1 MDYFCDRCGYTTKY
15 PGRFSIHLN
24 KKNPCKPILKDISIE
39 SIKNNFLQN
48 NQKKY
53 YCQNCGY
60 TTDDKSYFNKH
71 INRQNSCMKVT
82 NEVNDIV
89 ESDNNTPQFFK
100 KVFDN
105 NFSSNDSSEN
115 EENHINIH
123 IVDSE
128 DQIENIDFNL
138 LTKKEEYSNNIEEL
152 DAIYNQLLKENN
164 ISQEENNSEITTYQE
179 PVIRNEIDIY
189 NNEGADDDILEI
201 DTNNL
206 KSNEEEMN
214 DSQFPDYT
222 FSTSYTDIDSSMETE
237 FKEKMDDY
245 LNLKGDINVINK
257 VNNIVIHCHT
267 RHNLDFLSNEVY
279 TYFSQLEPGTYVL
292 IRDEIPTVC

>member
-24 KKNPCKPILKDISIE
+24 KKKTCKPILKNISIE
-39 SIKNNFLQN
+39 SVKKSFLQN
-48 NQKKY
+48 NKKKY

-82 NEVNDIV
+82 DEMEINDIV
-89 ESDNNTPQFFK
+89 ESDNTPQFFK
-100 KVFDN
+100 KVFDD
-105 NFSSNDSSEN
+105 NFSSTNCNEN
-115 EENHINIH
+115 VENHINIH

-164 ISQEENNSEITTYQE
+164 ISQEENNSEMTSYQE
-179 PVIRNEIDIY
+179 PVIHNEIDIT
-189 NNEGADDDILEI
+189 NTNKTNDILEI

-206 KSNEEEMN
+206 KSNEEEI
-214 DSQFPDYT
+214 DESQFPDYS

-237 FKEKMDDY
+237 FKEKMTDY
-245 LNLKGDINVINK
+245 LNLNSDVNVINK

-267 RHNLDFLSNEVY
+267 PHNLDFLSNEVY

-292 IRDEIPTVC
+292 IRDEIPTFC